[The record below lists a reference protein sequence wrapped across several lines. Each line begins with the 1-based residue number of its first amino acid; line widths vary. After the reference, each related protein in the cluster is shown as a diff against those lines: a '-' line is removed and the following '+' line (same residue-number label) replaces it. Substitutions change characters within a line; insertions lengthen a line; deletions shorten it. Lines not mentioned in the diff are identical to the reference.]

1 MILDAED
8 GVPPDEKPA
17 TRALIA
23 KALGRPPEPGGP
35 ARVVRINAAGHEH
48 GEADL
53 AASVRPGLG
62 DLVLPKVQ
70 HAEEVETVAVYRD
83 EREPGAG
90 LDRGR
95 VSLLVTIEPAGP
107 LQRAGHRRTARP
119 ASSAS
124 CSAPRTTAGA
134 RPPRAARAEAANL
147 IHAHSTLVAAAR
159 AAHVQGVDGVW
170 PRLEDQEGLLRDVGL
185 ARLLWFSGK
194 ALFHPSQIDA
204 INEAFSPTMA
214 EIDYAERVSTA
225 FDAALV
231 AGDGSVALGGA
242 LIDRPI
248 AERARATL
256 RLAEE
261 LGMRQ
266 PRGGRAA
273 RGPERL

>member
-1 MILDAED
+1 M
-8 GVPPDEKPA
+8 
-17 TRALIA
+17 
-23 KALGRPPEPGGP
+23 
-35 ARVVRINAAGHEH
+35 
-48 GEADL
+48 
-53 AASVRPGLG
+53 
-62 DLVLPKVQ
+62 
-70 HAEEVETVAVYRD
+70 
-83 EREPGAG
+83 
-90 LDRGR
+90 
-95 VSLLVTIEPAGP
+95 
-107 LQRAGHRRTARP
+107 
-119 ASSAS
+119 
-124 CSAPRTTAGA
+124 
-134 RPPRAARAEAANL
+134 
-147 IHAHSTLVAAAR
+147 
-159 AAHVQGVDGVW
+159 W